1 MTGETDVITKISH
14 HPVASTVSVLTGLI
28 EAKGMKLFAVIDQS
42 AEARQAGLALRE
54 TTLVIFGSPA
64 AGTPVMQA
72 SPLSALDLPLKVL
85 VWDDGGQT
93 KVSYDAPA
101 ARRPPRHPSLPTLSP
116 LSALDLPL
124 KVLVWDDGGQTKV
137 SYDAPAALAAR
148 HHLSAELAGR
158 LAGIDARADGPA
170 RPNRPRRC

>member
-101 ARRPPRHPSLPTLSP
+101 A
-116 LSALDLPL
+116 
-124 KVLVWDDGGQTKV
+124 
-137 SYDAPAALAAR
+137 LAAR

-158 LAGIDARADGPA
+158 LPRADARADGPA